1 MDKELATLLDATSF
15 QVADLVGPAIVI
27 EGAANHLLSRLP
39 ETDDHRWN
47 VTQALGSI
55 VAARKSLESAAEAL
69 LHIVAQDGA
78 DMLAVEVNG
87 GELMC
92 HEFSDSVI
100 TGRTLHCIRLAG
112 HVGHHRD
119 RDGATWEERTQ
130 CPSRAASDLS
140 SDLPRRCRLDAGHV
154 GNHDDHEF
162 RWNDSEATRCNAQT
176 EDGFG
181 SLLCRKKSG
190 HLGVHCDGEGASWA
204 VSV

>member
-1 MDKELATLLDATSF
+1 MMDKELATLLDATSF

-87 GELMC
+87 GEI
-92 HEFSDSVI
+92 V
-100 TGRTLHCIRLAG
+100 
-112 HVGHHRD
+112 D
-119 RDGATWEERTQ
+119 RPQ
-130 CPSRAASDLS
+130 CPSRSASDLS
-140 SDLPRRCRLDAGHV
+140 GDLSRRCRLDAGHV

-162 RWNDSEATRCNAQT
+162 RWNDAEAYDPDAGTVT
-176 EDGFG
+176 GPP
-181 SLLCRKKSG
+181 
-190 HLGVHCDGEGASWA
+190 GVDLTGVKRAMRNF
-204 VSV
+204 VPTQPYQL

>member
-78 DMLAVEVNG
+78 DMLAVEVDG
-87 GELMC
+87 GEI
-92 HEFSDSVI
+92 V
-100 TGRTLHCIRLAG
+100 
-112 HVGHHRD
+112 D
-119 RDGATWEERTQ
+119 RPQCSSRYGAPFDTDVDQ
-130 CPSRAASDLS
+130 PSRC
-140 SDLPRRCRLDAGHV
+140 RRDAGHV
-154 GNHDDHEF
+154 GIHDDHEYQ
-162 RWNDSEATRCNAQT
+162 WHDDAAYDPDAGTVTGPA
-176 EDGFG
+176 
-181 SLLCRKKSG
+181 
-190 HLGVHCDGEGASWA
+190 GVDLTGVKRAMRNF
-204 VSV
+204 VPTQPYQL